1 MKNLVYFLL
10 GVGIGA
16 GGTFLWL
23 HNELKKVKD
32 QQNKKEDDVPFTAE
46 DNKENAGNKG
56 SASNNNETPEVNAR
70 QEMKTAYSN
79 IVQSTSAAPVQDNG
93 SNWGSAPVP
102 VMPREEVT
110 GMNDESH
117 EIFEITKEDYLAET
131 GDEKDYL
138 LWYRV
143 DHVLC
148 EENGT
153 IIHNP
158 FMFIGHDWMN
168 YVGHYAKDTAFVKNA
183 RLCTK
188 YEIKCEEGLYTDVHG
203 PYDEYE
209 GE

>member
-32 QQNKKEDDVPFTAE
+32 QQNTKEEVPFTAD
-46 DNKENAGNKG
+46 DNKENAGNNG
-56 SASNNNETPEVNAR
+56 NASNNIETPEVNAR

-79 IVQSTSAAPVQDNG
+79 IVQSTSTAPVQDNG

-110 GMNDESH
+110 EVENEGQG
-117 EIFEITKEDYLAET
+117 IFEITKEDYLAET
-131 GDEKDYL
+131 GDEKEYL

-148 EENGT
+148 EEDGT
-153 IIHNP
+153 IIRNP
-158 FMFIGHDWMN
+158 AMFIGHDWMN